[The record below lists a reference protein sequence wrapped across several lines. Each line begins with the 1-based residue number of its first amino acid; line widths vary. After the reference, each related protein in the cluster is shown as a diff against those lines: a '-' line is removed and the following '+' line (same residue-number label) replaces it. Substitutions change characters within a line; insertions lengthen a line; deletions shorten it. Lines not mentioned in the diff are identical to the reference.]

1 MQLLEFQCGVGE
13 PTTGRMPALHHFI
26 IQYNPITSK
35 SKRKYW
41 IFVVF
46 VLPVIFSLVF
56 GSAVMVDI
64 LQKPARELNMW
75 PMSSSEGFS
84 SHNVQIEIIG
94 LSNQYS
100 TSEPI
105 EIQVKIDD
113 SSFNC
118 GDLYVTIYSA
128 GKNDV
133 ITQGG
138 FFEQC
143 FENGSKMLPV
153 DDEFSKIIDTPGS
166 YEIVVE
172 MVSKKLMNI
181 STSGIF
187 TVK

>member
-1 MQLLEFQCGVGE
+1 MATKKVL
-13 PTTGRMPALHHFI
+13 
-26 IQYNPITSK
+26 
-35 SKRKYW
+35 
-41 IFVVF
+41 VVF

-56 GSAVMVDI
+56 GSAVMADI
-64 LQKPARELNMW
+64 LQKPNRELNMW

-84 SHNVQIEIIG
+84 TYTAPIEIIG
-94 LSNQYS
+94 LSKQYS

-113 SSFNC
+113 SSFDC

-133 ITQGG
+133 ITQSG
-138 FFEQC
+138 FLEQC
-143 FENGSKMLPV
+143 FEQGSTILPV
-153 DDEFSKIIDTPGS
+153 GDEFSKVIDTPGS
-166 YEIVVE
+166 YEIVAQ

-181 STSGIF
+181 SISEVF